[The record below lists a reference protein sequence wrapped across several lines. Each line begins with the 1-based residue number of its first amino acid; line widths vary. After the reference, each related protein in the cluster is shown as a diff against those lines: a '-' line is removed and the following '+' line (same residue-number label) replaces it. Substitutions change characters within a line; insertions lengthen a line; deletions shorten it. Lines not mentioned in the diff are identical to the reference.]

1 MFSVNQP
8 LELRHVSERNLQ
20 ESVRS
25 VNGYLKFASMV
36 WIRALRQPILDGLV
50 VQHWSVEAERA
61 LKAFCVRHGCDEV
74 LLRIDTLNQRWSERR
89 GGYIIPR
96 SKARGMVKE
105 LYSDGKIAAFLEPLS
120 PYRDRYSLGAIT
132 DAAQET
138 MTVEVVGPGFDASD
152 LLRSDSL
159 PHERFEVFV
168 PEFVRS
174 LGEPVLAKRTHV
186 IGTED
191 YKRTVEDRLAKVGAR
206 LRNPAYPRTVI
217 DSAGVLRVRLPDEG
231 VQYLKRTKQNC
242 VVESTRSL

>member
-1 MFSVNQP
+1 
-8 LELRHVSERNLQ
+8 
-20 ESVRS
+20 
-25 VNGYLKFASMV
+25 
-36 WIRALRQPILDGLV
+36 
-50 VQHWSVEAERA
+50 
-61 LKAFCVRHGCDEV
+61 
-74 LLRIDTLNQRWSERR
+74 
-89 GGYIIPR
+89 
-96 SKARGMVKE
+96 MVKE

-231 VQYLKRTKQNC
+231 VQYLKRTKQTALLNRLEAYEPIPKRFLERFING
-242 VVESTRSL
+242 VGNIVDGLRRYDIRLGATSFAGTFTERGRLVFWDFFPADLSKARDLYLNS